1 MATDIV
7 ALDGDIGNLSAIH
20 IIEKFRKRERLLR
33 SPAGRSLEQIEKR
46 DEKQPDYDPEG
57 EVLAEIIHG

>member
-7 ALDGDIGNLSAIH
+7 ALDRDIGNLPAIH
-20 IIEKFRKRERLLR
+20 IIEKIRKRESRLR
-33 SPAGRSLEQIEKR
+33 SPAGGSLEQIEKR
-46 DEKQPDYDPEG
+46 DEKQPDYDPQG

>member
-1 MATDIV
+1 MAIDVI
-7 ALDGDIGNLSAIH
+7 ALDRDIGNLAAIDL
-20 IIEKFRKRERLLR
+20 IEKIRKRESRLR

-46 DEKQPDYDPEG
+46 DEKQPDYDPQG